1 METNPETN
9 FLPEGVPTSQL
20 PAVAPRVPGK
30 VQAIG
35 IMTLINGIFN
45 ILWAL
50 GITSTV
56 VLGTL
61 GIGLLCSPITI
72 LPGVLGIFEIVYASK
87 LISNP
92 PKPVNPG
99 KTLAILEIV
108 AILAG
113 NYISLIVGI
122 VALVFYND
130 NEVEAYFASNPPQV
144 V

>member
-9 FLPEGVPTSQL
+9 FLPEGVPTSQIP
-20 PAVAPRVPGK
+20 PAAPRVPGK

-72 LPGVLGIFEIVYASK
+72 LPGVLSIFEIVYASK

-99 KTLAILEIV
+99 QDASHSRNC
-108 AILAG
+108 G
-113 NYISLIVGI
+113 NSCG
-122 VALVFYND
+122 
-130 NEVEAYFASNPPQV
+130 
-144 V
+144 